1 VVKKIKDKSKKTKV
15 KSKLY
20 IMRWLGD
27 VEKTI
32 LKSFNQGHRG
42 ARSNQ
47 LSSPPWRGKGWVLVW
62 TK

>member
-27 VEKTI
+27 VEKTV
-32 LKSFNQGHRG
+32 LKSFNHEGTEEHEVKNG
-42 ARSNQ
+42 VIT
-47 LSSPPWRGKGWVLVW
+47 P
-62 TK
+62 